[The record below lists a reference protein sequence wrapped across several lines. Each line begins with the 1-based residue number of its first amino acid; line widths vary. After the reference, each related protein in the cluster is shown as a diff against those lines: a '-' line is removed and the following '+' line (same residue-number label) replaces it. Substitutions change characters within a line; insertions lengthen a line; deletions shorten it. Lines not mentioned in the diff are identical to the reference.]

1 MQNLRGFCLISAGG
15 FNLSHLSCASSI
27 PTTNVACHMC
37 SDEQHFDYTWDYIHS
52 HWVANLR
59 SLAMSLTLIAIFLLL
74 RQHQSMSMKV
84 NQTQWLW
91 MHDCSWDTF
100 GRFNPHWAYTG
111 LSVEM
116 NLSQMNVLP
125 FGEFV
130 TTALEHNPQGVRAV
144 SLSPFTCCLETQRLR
159 QHKCL
164 PSQGLQVAV

>member
-1 MQNLRGFCLISAGG
+1 MQ
-15 FNLSHLSCASSI
+15 HLSPLWTWHVICVVMNS
-27 PTTNVACHMC
+27 NVNALGITCN
-37 SDEQHFDYTWDYIHS
+37 YIDS

-74 RQHQSMSMKV
+74 RQHQSTSINF
-84 NQTQWLW
+84 NQSQWLW